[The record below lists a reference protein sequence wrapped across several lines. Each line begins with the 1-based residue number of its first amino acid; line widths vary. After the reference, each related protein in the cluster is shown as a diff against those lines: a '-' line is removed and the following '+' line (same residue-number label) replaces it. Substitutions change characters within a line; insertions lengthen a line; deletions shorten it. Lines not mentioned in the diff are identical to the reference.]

1 MIHSRGQGGF
11 LGVDANQRRDL
22 LLIEKIRAH
31 HPGARE
37 ELVRKYIPLV
47 KHIVRRYYV
56 KRMDADDLLQEGLIG
71 LLAAIDEYRPD
82 RFPVRFSSFAYLC
95 VVRKMYNV
103 IKQANGPRHRAHHEA
118 VSLQAFLSQ
127 DDSRTLLELCADD
140 RQVDPV
146 DIVEDRLVAR
156 ELDRL
161 LARHL
166 SRLEYSVLGWLL
178 QGFTC
183 TDIGL
188 RLGIPPKAVDN
199 ARTRI
204 KLKLRRLLDRYGSLL
219 DPRAFAAGHRRTIS
233 GM

>member
-1 MIHSRGQGGF
+1 MDKGVRE
-11 LGVDANQRRDL
+11 VDANQRRDL
-22 LLIEKIRAH
+22 QLIEQIRAH

-56 KRMDADDLLQEGLIG
+56 KRMDADDLFQEGLIG

-103 IKQANGPRHRAHHEA
+103 IKQANGSRNRAHHEA
-118 VSLQAFLSQ
+118 ISLQACLSR
-127 DDSRTLLELCADD
+127 DDARTLLELWTDGS
-140 RQVDPV
+140 QVNPE
-146 DIVEDRLVAR
+146 DIVEDRMVAR
-156 ELDRL
+156 QLDRL
-161 LARHL
+161 LASHL
-166 SRLEYSVLGWLL
+166 SPLEYKVLGWLL
-178 QGFTC
+178 QGYAGS
-183 TDIGL
+183 DIGG
-188 RLGIPPKAVDN
+188 RLGISPKAVDN

-219 DPRAFAAGHRRTIS
+219 DPRVAASGHRRS
-233 GM
+233 MAGM